1 MKKKCLLTVF
11 LAGCAMS
18 VSFAQITLQ
27 GKVTDE
33 KGEPIPGANVRLEQT
48 TIGCATNANGEFLL
62 KNVKDGHYVL
72 RASCLD
78 YSPSTLPVSKSQN
91 NMVIKLQ
98 ETSVNLDQVVITGTG
113 THHRLK
119 DSPVPID
126 VISQRDLQNAN
137 PADFQD
143 ALVKLVPS
151 INFHTT
157 SMGTTLYMNG
167 LPDKYLL
174 VLVNGKKVAG
184 DISGSIDYNRIN
196 IASIKRIE
204 VLKGASS
211 ALYGSDAIAGVI
223 NIITDD
229 NKSLVN
235 VSSNTR
241 VSSHDRITEA
251 VNADVNVGKFS
262 SHTTYSYQQSGG
274 WKLSPYEEDK
284 KGNLVETTKQ
294 SVFKNHSHSISQTF
308 GFDFSRR
315 LSAEVNGQLYDNAND
330 RPTDGYN
337 YNNIHKSY
345 TYGGTLRYL
354 LGQKASYLE
363 ASTNTTNY
371 RSYYDYTTDYSGN
384 KLGDRVNSKEQTY
397 TNSNLKGVFKT
408 HQNNTLITGLDYV
421 YEGLQPTVT
430 SALLN
435 DKAQSVNTFALYAQ
449 DEWRMIKSLS
459 LVAGFRYSYNEKFKS
474 NFTPKLS
481 LMYQYEGLNVRGS
494 YASAFRSPTL
504 QQMYAISN
512 SRNKITVGDP
522 NLDPETSNFYNLN
535 VEYNHHIFSASV
547 SAYWNEIKD
556 KIDTEKVDL
565 TEDDIANGIVERNR
579 YMNVEEAR
587 IKGFDVGLSVRPGAG
602 LTFGANYVFSDGKNK
617 TENIRLE
624 RSVRH
629 SANVNGN
636 WRKAW
641 NKYSLSVNVNGR
653 YQGTRYSESY
663 GNAPAHQ
670 LWDLNTRHSFNLK
683 SILLEPSI
691 GIENLF
697 NYVDDRPYNSN
708 YATLTPGR
716 ALYVSLL
723 IRFKQ

>member
-1 MKKKCLLTVF
+1 MKKKCLLTVLF
-11 LAGCAMS
+11 AGCAITMS
-18 VSFAQITLQ
+18 YAQITLQ

-33 KGEPIPGANVRLEQT
+33 KGVPIPGANVRLEQT

-62 KNVKDGHYVL
+62 KNVKNGKYVL

-78 YSPSTLPVSKSQN
+78 FSPVTMDVHRSRNDL
-91 NMVIKLQ
+91 ILKLKN
-98 ETSVNLDQVVITGTG
+98 TSVNLDQVVITGTG

-174 VLVNGKKVAG
+174 VLINGKKVAG
-184 DISGSIDYNRIN
+184 DISGSIDYSRIN
-196 IASIKRIE
+196 LASIKRIE

-229 NKSLVN
+229 TKSLVN
-235 VSSNTR
+235 VSTNTR
-241 VSSHDRITEA
+241 ISSHDRITQA
-251 VNADVNVGKFS
+251 VNADVNAGKFS
-262 SHTTYSYQQSGG
+262 SHTAYSYQQSGG
-274 WKLSPYEEDK
+274 WKLSPYEEK
-284 KGNLVETTKQ
+284 EGQLIETTKQ
-294 SVFKNHSHSISQTF
+294 SVFRNHSHNVSQTF

-315 LSAEVNGQLYDNAND
+315 LSAEVNGQFYDNGND
-330 RPTDGYN
+330 RPSDGYN

-345 TYGGTLRYL
+345 TYGGLVRYL
-354 LGQKASYLE
+354 LGKKSSFLE

-371 RSYYDYTTDYSGN
+371 RSYYDYIKDYSGN
-384 KLGDRVNSKEQTY
+384 KVGERVKSKEQTY
-397 TNSNLKGVFKT
+397 TNSNIKGVFKT
-408 HQNNTLITGLDYV
+408 HTNNTLITGLDYV
-421 YEGLQPTVT
+421 YEGLQPTET

-435 DKAQSVNTFALYAQ
+435 DQAQSVNTFALFAQ
-449 DEWRMIKSLS
+449 DEWKMIKSLS
-459 LVAGFRYSYNEKFKS
+459 LVAGFRYLYNEKFKS
-474 NFTPKLS
+474 HFTPKLS

-504 QQMYAISN
+504 QQMYAISS

-535 VEYNHHIFSASV
+535 VEYNHHIFSVSA

-556 KIDTEKVDL
+556 KIETMKMKL
-565 TEDDIANGIVERNR
+565 TEDDIANGITERNK

-587 IKGFDVGLSVRPGAG
+587 IKGFDVGLSVRPGMG
-602 LTFGANYVFSDGKNK
+602 LTFGANYVFSDGKNL

-629 SANVNGN
+629 SGNFNAN
-636 WRKAW
+636 WRNTW
-641 NKYSLSVNVNGR
+641 DKYTLSVNINGR
-653 YQGTRYSESY
+653 YQGTRYSDNY
-663 GNAPAHQ
+663 GDAPAHQ

-683 SILLEPSI
+683 SILLEPSV
-691 GIENLF
+691 GIENIF

-723 IRFKQ
+723 VRFKQ